1 MHIFAWNHEFTEL
14 FWIIDFNTHFCSKSQ
29 VCRVFR
35 SLTAVQIF
43 ALKSQVCRAS
53 RSLTTIHN
61 FSFWPVLDSN
71 IMWTLLSC
79 PQTWLFGKWTFNAD
93 QRWAP
98 PGTNFHQFVVP
109 AVNGIRKD
117 CTYAPVA
124 GMMLPKQVI
133 GVHTCEV
140 KFLLQNPSIMF
151 PSFKSVNEW
160 AFANS
165 LGTKNLQNPQKLVI

>member
-1 MHIFAWNHEFTEL
+1 M
-14 FWIIDFNTHFCSKSQ
+14 
-29 VCRVFR
+29 
-35 SLTAVQIF
+35 QIF

-53 RSLTTIHN
+53 RSLTTMHI
-61 FSFWPVLDSN
+61 FSFWPVSDSH
-71 IMWTLLSC
+71 IMWTSLSC

-151 PSFKSVNEW
+151 PSFESMNEW
-160 AFANS
+160 AFAKS
-165 LGTKNLQNPQKLVI
+165 LETKNLQNPQKVGNLIIHSLTLVFLLETMDAMFQL